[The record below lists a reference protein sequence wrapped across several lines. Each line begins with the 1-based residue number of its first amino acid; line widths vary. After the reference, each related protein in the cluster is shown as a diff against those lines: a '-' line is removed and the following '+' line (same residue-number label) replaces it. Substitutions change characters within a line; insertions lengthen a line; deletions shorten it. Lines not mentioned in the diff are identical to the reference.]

1 MNEPPVG
8 IVAAGT
14 YIPKTYITAGEIAGL
29 TGIPEDVIATKFGLV
44 RKPVPGPDDHTNAM
58 ALWAAQDAVARAG
71 IEPEEIDLVLCTTEE
86 YKEYPLWT
94 AGIKLAYDL
103 GATRA
108 WAIDVALRCSTTI
121 AALKMAK
128 ALMLTDPAINTV
140 LIAGGYRNGDLVDY
154 SNPRSRFL
162 INLSAGGGALILRK
176 GYEHNL
182 LLGSAVLVDGSFSLD
197 VIVPAGGTM
206 QPISA
211 QALRE
216 HRNKLEVPDPEGM
229 KQRLDKLSMQ
239 NFLRVIDMALE
250 QSGYTRADI
259 GYLNILHMKRSAH
272 DFVLKELGLR
282 DDQTFYLNEF
292 GHLGQQD
299 QMVSIQKGLETGR
312 LKAGDLMV
320 IVAAGIGYAWGASI
334 VKWG

>member
-29 TGIPEDVIATKFGLV
+29 TGIPEAVIATKFGLV

-162 INLSAGGGALILRK
+162 INLSAGGGALVLRK

-320 IVAAGIGYAWGASI
+320 IVAAGIGYAWGASV